1 MIELTPGQHIH
12 LIGIGGAGLS
22 AIARILLQRGFV
34 VSGSD
39 LTPSEATAALEAE
52 GARIFPG
59 HDAAFVDGAD
69 LVLAS
74 SAIAAGHVEARAA
87 KDCGIP
93 ICDRREFMTA
103 LLDGFRTIAVAGTHG
118 KTTTTSMIAHIL
130 RQAGI
135 DPSYIVGGTMGNT
148 GRNAAIGSSD
158 IFVIEADEYGHMFL
172 GLRPEIAVVTNI
184 EHEHPDYFRTPEAHF
199 GAFASFVELLPPTG
213 LLVSCADDERAR
225 ALLDNRRA
233 SGMPAASYGIAEDA
247 AEWRAVDIRSCGQ
260 RTTATILRRDKAL
273 GSFTLDLP
281 GAHNLLN
288 ALAAAIVANACGV
301 SFDESAAALRSFK
314 PTARRFEIRG
324 AREDVIVIDD
334 YAHHPTEIRVNL
346 SAARER
352 YPQHQIWAIWQ
363 PHTYSRAQAF
373 WSAFTSAFA
382 AADHVLITPIYAA
395 REAPL
400 AGITGP
406 ALVDD
411 MGSHP
416 SVRYAPTFE
425 AAADRL
431 RDDIKGPA
439 VVLICSAGDANK
451 IADLF
456 LSRDATN

>member
-1 MIELTPGQHIH
+1 MLRLTRGQHIH

-39 LTPSEATAALEAE
+39 LVPSEMTATLAAE
-52 GARIFPG
+52 GARVFTG
-59 HDAAFVDGAD
+59 HDAAYVDGAD

-74 SAIAAGHVEARAA
+74 SAISAEHVEARAA
-87 KDCGIP
+87 EERGIP
-93 ICDRREFMTA
+93 ICDRRAFMTA

-118 KTTTTSMIAHIL
+118 KTTTTAMIAHIL
-130 RQAGI
+130 QQAGI
-135 DPSYIVGGTMGNT
+135 DPSAIVGGTMGNT
-148 GRNAAIGSSD
+148 GLNAVVGSSE

-184 EHEHPDYFRTPEAHF
+184 EHEHPDYFPTPEAHF
-199 GAFASFVELLPPTG
+199 QAFSSFVDLLPSTG
-213 LLVSCADDERAR
+213 LLVSCTDDERAR
-225 ALLDNRRA
+225 ALLDDRRA
-233 SGMPAASYGIAEDA
+233 RGMPTASYGIVDCA
-247 AEWRAVDIRSCGQ
+247 AEWRAVDIRSDGQ
-260 RTTATILRRDKAL
+260 FTTATILRNDEAL
-273 GSFTLDLP
+273 GAFRLKLP
-281 GAHNLLN
+281 GTHYLLN
-288 ALAAAIVANACGV
+288 ALAASIVANVCGV
-301 SFDESAAALRSFK
+301 SFCESAAALRSFK

-324 AREDVIVIDD
+324 ARDDVIVIDD

-346 SAARER
+346 SAARQR
-352 YPQHQIWAIWQ
+352 YPQHEIWAIWQ
-363 PHTYSRAQAF
+363 PHTYSRVQAF
-373 WSAFTSAFA
+373 WSAFTAAFA
-382 AADHVLITPIYAA
+382 GADHVLITPIYAA
-395 REAPL
+395 RETPL
-400 AGITGP
+400 AGISGP

-439 VVLICSAGDANK
+439 VVLICSAGDANT

-456 LSRDATN
+456 LSQDVTD